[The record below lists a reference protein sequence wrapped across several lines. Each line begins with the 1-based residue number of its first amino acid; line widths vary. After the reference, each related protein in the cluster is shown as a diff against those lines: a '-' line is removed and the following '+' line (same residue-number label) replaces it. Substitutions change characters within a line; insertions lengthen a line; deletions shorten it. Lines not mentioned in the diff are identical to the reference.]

1 MYRDED
7 DYYNDDINDAIELA
21 ELNDVE
27 PDDDYYDEDEAAA
40 NAASAWE
47 NSRGQ

>member
-7 DYYNDDINDAIELA
+7 DYYADDENDAIELA
-21 ELNDVE
+21 ELE
-27 PDDDYYDEDEAAA
+27 EGELDDNYDEDEVAA
-40 NAASAWE
+40 NAASDWE